1 MTRYGTLIV
10 LFLPPR
16 ARQSR
21 RRNEMSTEMA
31 PVPKDSPLMKAWETY
46 KASDDYANSRK
57 WARHASDDYVDGS
70 LWAAFAEG
78 FRAAA
83 PSADQRA
90 APQKRDSGNVSDT
103 PAAAAPPDVG
113 RLLET
118 GECYCGGKNG
128 GHYYSCDKFDKPGY
142 VDALEKGNEK
152 LQARI
157 AELEAQNVG
166 WGTVP
171 REPTEAIR
179 RAFKTAEELPWPKDG
194 DAIRQDWQH
203 YLDAAMREKEGK

>member
-1 MTRYGTLIV
+1 M
-10 LFLPPR
+10 
-16 ARQSR
+16 SR
-21 RRNEMSTEMA
+21 FDD
-31 PVPKDSPLMKAWETY
+31 PDSP
-46 KASDDYANSRK
+46 DYQDTNVGLGMVPERK
-57 WARHASDDYVDGS
+57 TKP
-70 LWAAFAEG
+70 
-78 FRAAA
+78 AA

-90 APQKRDSGNVSDT
+90 
-103 PAAAAPPDVG
+103 PAPDVG

-142 VDALEKGNEK
+142 VEALEKGNEK

-166 WGTVP
+166 WVTVP

-203 YLDAAMREKEGK
+203 YLDAAMLAKEEGKK